1 MSWDSKKS
9 IRFPWREIRA
19 PNRLFGVMKS
29 IGVTQ
34 RVFRDPSPQFPIR
47 HKDRRREDDRPQG
60 EPSVKFLYSEV
71 PEGRGQLTM
80 NTVSMPS
87 LGSSL
92 DVVTSEKSL
101 RTGKVLGVISLGF
114 LGQLWLIVLM
124 SLLSG
129 FLGWDW
135 TLWHDCLRWS
145 FPLSLFGVHLF
156 GMFSSNLSDGEVT
169 LGQWSIGL
177 FWLGVLIWV
186 PLQIMLNFF
195 LG

>member
-1 MSWDSKKS
+1 M
-9 IRFPWREIRA
+9 
-19 PNRLFGVMKS
+19 
-29 IGVTQ
+29 
-34 RVFRDPSPQFPIR
+34 
-47 HKDRRREDDRPQG
+47 
-60 EPSVKFLYSEV
+60 KFLYSEV
-71 PEGRGQLTM
+71 PEGRGRPTM
-80 NTVSMPS
+80 NMVSMPS

-101 RTGKVLGVISLGF
+101 RTGKVLGVVSLSF

-186 PLQIMLNFF
+186 PLQIMLSFI

>member
-1 MSWDSKKS
+1 M
-9 IRFPWREIRA
+9 
-19 PNRLFGVMKS
+19 
-29 IGVTQ
+29 
-34 RVFRDPSPQFPIR
+34 
-47 HKDRRREDDRPQG
+47 
-60 EPSVKFLYSEV
+60 KFLYSEV

-129 FLGWDW
+129 LLGWDW